1 MSDAPL
7 KVAIVIHSSVDN
19 RESAMKV
26 YNALEAAREF
36 KESGDYIDVIFDGE
50 GTRTAVI
57 ISDPSHPLNG
67 AFKAVEDIITGI
79 CRYCIAQHN
88 LEHDARN
95 AGLRMLDDYHNHPS
109 FRNLIKSGY
118 QVINF

>member
-1 MSDAPL
+1 MSDDLL

-36 KESGDYIDVIFDGE
+36 KGSGDYVDVIFDGE

-57 ISDPSHPLNG
+57 ISDPSHRLYP
-67 AFKAVEDIITGI
+67 AFKAVEDVITGV
-79 CRYCIAQHN
+79 CRYCVAQHN
-88 LEHDARN
+88 LENDARN
-95 AGLRMLDDYHNHPS
+95 AGLRLLDEYHKHPS

-118 QVINF
+118 QVMNF